1 MKRDDEVIVEMA
13 DFAVGGKSI
22 ARLDGLVIFVP
33 GTVPGDKVKARVR
46 KAKKSYLEA
55 EMLELLQAS
64 LLRTL
69 PRCSHFGICGG
80 CKWQQASYAS
90 QLDFKRRQVVDALER
105 IGGFQGVVVQEAIGS
120 DEQYFYRNKME
131 FSFGPKWVDRDKF
144 RDLKEGASDHG
155 HSIALGLHPATLFSK
170 VLDIEECFL
179 QSPLSNQ
186 VLGLV
191 RKVAVENG
199 LTFYSTITH
208 AGFLRNLVIRE
219 GKRTGDVMANLV
231 TSEDRPEI
239 MQKFNDRLVE
249 ECPQVTTF
257 LNNITTRKSQVAIGE
272 YERVY
277 HGPGYITE
285 KLGGR
290 VFKVS
295 ANSFFQTNT
304 LQAERLYEAAVRMAD
319 LRPEDLVYDL
329 YSGTGTIALFLAG
342 HVRRV
347 VCVEAVEASVLDARS
362 NADLNGVSNCI
373 FEIGDLKEKLT
384 TDRKWMEH
392 HGSPSVVILDPP
404 RSGAHGKVILKILE
418 LAPDRIVYVSCNPAT
433 QARDLKLLC
442 ADGRYVIREVQP
454 VDMFPHTEHIECVVA
469 LRRSGDD

>member
-1 MKRDDEVIVEMA
+1 MKRDDEVIVDMA
-13 DFAVGGKSI
+13 DFALGGKSI
-22 ARLDGLVIFVP
+22 ARLDGLVVFVP
-33 GTVPGDKVKARVR
+33 GTVPGDKVRARVR

-55 EMLELLQAS
+55 EMLELLQES
-64 LLRTL
+64 PLRTP

-80 CKWQQASYAS
+80 CKWQQATYAS

-105 IGGFQGVVVQEAIGS
+105 IGGFQGAVVQDAIGS

-131 FSFGPKWVDRDKF
+131 FSFGPKWVDRARF
-144 RDLKEGASDHG
+144 RARREAGSDND
-155 HSIALGLHPATLFSK
+155 HSLALGLHPATLFSK
-170 VLDIEECFL
+170 VLDVEECFL

-186 VLGLV
+186 ILGLV
-191 RKVAVENG
+191 RTVAVENG

-208 AGFLRNLVIRE
+208 TGFLRNLVIRE
-219 GKRTGDVMANLV
+219 GKRTGDVMVNLV
-231 TSEDRPEI
+231 TSEDRPDLMRQFKE
-239 MQKFNDRLVE
+239 RLVE

-257 LNNITTRKSQVAIGE
+257 LNNITTRKSHVAIGE

-285 KLGGR
+285 KLGER

-304 LQAERLYEAAVRMAD
+304 LQAEQLYEAAVRMAD
-319 LRPEDLVYDL
+319 LKPEDLVYDL

-342 HVRRV
+342 HARRV
-347 VCVEAVEASVLDARS
+347 VGVEAVEASVLDARS
-362 NADLNGVSNCI
+362 NAALNGVSNCF
-373 FEIGDLKEKLT
+373 FETGDIKEKLN

-418 LAPDRIVYVSCNPAT
+418 LAPERIVYVSCNPAT

-442 ADGRYVIREVQP
+442 ANGKYIIWEVQP
-454 VDMFPHTEHIECVVA
+454 VDMFPHTEHIECVVG
-469 LRRSGDD
+469 LRRSGDA